1 MALLEEAGRAFDV
14 AAHVTGAAWTRD
26 RAAFA
31 LGDGTVRYAGLTGD
45 PVSVAAHR
53 GACLALAPDT
63 GGLLTGGD
71 DGRLVR
77 SLADGTAE
85 TLAETKGRW
94 IEHVVTGPSGAIA
107 WASGRRVTVRVSGRD
122 RGFEAPSGVGGLAFM
137 PKGLRLAAAHYGGVT
152 IWWAAADSPPTR
164 LEWKGSH
171 TGLAVSPDGRFLI
184 TTMQENALHGW
195 RLADGKD
202 LRMTGYPGKIR
213 SLSWSAKGR
222 YLATSGAEAVVLW
235 PFQGKDGP
243 MGKSG
248 QQIGARPQLVTA
260 VACHPG
266 MDVVAAGYA
275 DGTVLLLRIEDG
287 AEIPVAGTGG
297 GPVTALAW
305 EPQGL
310 GLAFGTDQGRA
321 GVIGFAR

>member
-1 MALLEEAGRAFDV
+1 MALIEEAGRVFDF
-14 AAHVTGAAWTRD
+14 ATHVTGIAWTRH

-31 LGDGTVRYAGLTGD
+31 LGDGTVRFADLAND
-45 PVSVAAHR
+45 IVSVAAHR
-53 GACLALAPDT
+53 GACLTLAPASN
-63 GGLLTGGD
+63 GVLTGGD

-77 SLADGTAE
+77 TGADGAGE
-85 TLAETKGRW
+85 TLAEAKGRW
-94 IEHVVTGPSGAIA
+94 IEHVVAGPSDAVA
-107 WASGRRVTVRVSGRD
+107 WASGRRVTVRVGGRD
-122 RGFEAPSGVGGLAFM
+122 RSFEAPSGVGGLAFM

-152 IWWAAADSPPTR
+152 IWWAAAESPPTR

-171 TGLAVSPDGRFLI
+171 TGLGFSPDGRFAI

-222 YLATSGAEAVVLW
+222 YLVTSGAEAVVLS

-248 QQIGARPQLVTA
+248 MQLGAKPQLVTA
-260 VACHPG
+260 VACHPA

-287 AEIPVAGTGG
+287 AEIPVAGAGG